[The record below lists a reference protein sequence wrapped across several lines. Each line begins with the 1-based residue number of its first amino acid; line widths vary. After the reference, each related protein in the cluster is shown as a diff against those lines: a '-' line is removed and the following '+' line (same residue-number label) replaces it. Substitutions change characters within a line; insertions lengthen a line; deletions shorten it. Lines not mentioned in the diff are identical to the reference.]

1 VPAFLADFRIGCAQ
15 DRLLKKDSTTA
26 NLLSRSGCQSVAFI
40 NNSVLAIT
48 GGCPL
53 LMLLQSG
60 KKIAE
65 IYSPKYRFGGEVQPS
80 RNGQRFAF
88 VRSQTKDGTWRAT
101 KVELC
106 VYDLKA
112 RTEVSVANVVPLPQL
127 KLAFALSPDGSLLA
141 MQTDSLLRIW
151 RLAPPL

>member
-1 VPAFLADFRIGCAQ
+1 
-15 DRLLKKDSTTA
+15 
-26 NLLSRSGCQSVAFI
+26 
-40 NNSVLAIT
+40 
-48 GGCPL
+48 
-53 LMLLQSG
+53 MLLQSG

-141 MQTDSLLRIW
+141 MQTDRLLRICDW
-151 RLAPPL
+151 RHRSDTLPRARLGICVPFGLCWIIGVRS